1 MIEKIREIN
10 KLQKELYSK
19 HNVAIVSYPGDPIR
33 VLVYGFDKIIEIANE
48 VTFEK
53 IYDDYY
59 KYRATAIVEDIEFE
73 AYATKTDY
81 EKYKKSRT
89 ANTENTKK
97 VVPLTRQN
105 KKGM

>member
-10 KLQKELYSK
+10 KLQKELYNK

-33 VLVYGFDKIIEIANE
+33 VLVYDFNKIIEIANE

-53 IYDDYY
+53 IDDDYF

-73 AYATKTDY
+73 AYATKADY
-81 EKYKKSRT
+81 EKYKKSRA
-89 ANTENTKK
+89 ANTTK
-97 VVPLTRQN
+97 
-105 KKGM
+105 